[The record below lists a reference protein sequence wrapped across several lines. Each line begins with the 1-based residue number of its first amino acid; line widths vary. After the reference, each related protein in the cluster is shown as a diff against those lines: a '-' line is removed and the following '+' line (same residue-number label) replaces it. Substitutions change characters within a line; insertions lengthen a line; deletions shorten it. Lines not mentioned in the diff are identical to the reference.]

1 MNDINEFVLSNL
13 NQAINESNI
22 KDDTLDLS
30 FLCSK
35 FDIPNPIQNLSKKDS
50 KVSNNILKLRKK
62 FNYPNLCKQ
71 TNMVYSEE
79 YMWFNFYI
87 QPFIDFCK
95 KHNYSVE
102 VTEMY
107 IKVGTL
113 VNNWMITPN
122 PNGSKLNLL
131 HNNKFVMW
139 GKKCITQDY
148 HYQFSNQMSEFG
160 LYDILSYVD
169 KHDKRIL
176 KSNKKSDRLL
186 ELFKEIEK

>member
-1 MNDINEFVLSNL
+1 MSDINEFVLSNL
-13 NQAINESNI
+13 NQAMNEANI
-22 KDDTLDLS
+22 RSDTLDLS
-30 FLCSK
+30 FLYSK
-35 FDIPNPIQNLSKKDS
+35 FDISSNENE
-50 KVSNNILKLRKK
+50 KVSSNILKLRKK

-71 TNMVYSEE
+71 TNIVYSEDSL
-79 YMWFNFYI
+79 WFNFYI
-87 QPFIDFCK
+87 KPFLAFCK
-95 KHNYSVE
+95 KQNYSVE
-102 VTEMY
+102 ITEMY

-160 LYDILSYVD
+160 LYDILAYVD
-169 KHDKRIL
+169 KHDKRVL
-176 KSNKKSDRLL
+176 RSNKKSDRLL